1 MYVKRR
7 CVLYTNLQN
16 ISKYSMMGGEITMSS
31 LYPTLMIS
39 LVKKEWYIMYV

>member
-7 CVLYTNLQN
+7 CVLYTNLQS
-16 ISKYSMMGGEITMSS
+16 IAKYTMMGGEITMSS

-39 LVKKEWYIMYV
+39 INLCR